1 MMKSNDR
8 PLGEAS
14 QNTSL
19 TFRKH
24 RSRAVYIYVIMS
36 RNIHIYIHIYIYKW
50 KMHVCTDST
59 ETYIYIFRC
68 IYTTY
73 TYLYCIHLL
82 FCCFDFIFCTSL
94 YCLKSNLSWRPSKR
108 CAIQVFFGTNSQ
120 ASQHVFSIFNVF
132 WFHLAIPLQ
141 RGAVSIGPF
150 SAISQFQCSK
160 GSAPCC
166 WKKRFMEECQHF
178 SIAKCLMLHSSYH
191 LCLGQN
197 VGLMVFGHSSNNG
210 NSSIIDIWLPV
221 NG

>member
-1 MMKSNDR
+1 MSV
-8 PLGEAS
+8 
-14 QNTSL
+14 QIV
-19 TFRKH
+19 RKH
-24 RSRAVYIYVIMS
+24 I
-36 RNIHIYIHIYIYKW
+36 
-50 KMHVCTDST
+50 
-59 ETYIYIFRC
+59 YIYIFRC
-68 IYTTY
+68 IYILLIHTY
-73 TYLYCIHLL
+73 TAYTFCFAALTSSFALL
-82 FCCFDFIFCTSL
+82 CTVSSPIFHDDL
-94 YCLKSNLSWRPSKR
+94 QNAAPSKF
-108 CAIQVFFGTNSQ
+108 FFGTNSQ